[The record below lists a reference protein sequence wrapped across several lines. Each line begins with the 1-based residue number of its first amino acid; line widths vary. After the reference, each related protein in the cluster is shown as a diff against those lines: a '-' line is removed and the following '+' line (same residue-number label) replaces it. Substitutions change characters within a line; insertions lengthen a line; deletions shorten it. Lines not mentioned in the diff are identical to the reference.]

1 MRSDPKTPPRR
12 IVLDTNVLASALAF
26 GGVPRSVLEF
36 ARRGIIEMFFSAFIL
51 DELRRVLASSKVR
64 WRSSEVEAAIRE
76 IESFG
81 RLVDPKEKVSAIA
94 AFDADNRILECALE
108 SRAEA
113 IVTGNLRHIRPLGDF
128 RGIRILTP
136 REFLDEFFPGV

>member
-1 MRSDPKTPPRR
+1 MRSDPEIPPRR

-26 GGVPRSVLEF
+26 GGVPRSVLEL
-36 ARRGIIEMFFSAFIL
+36 ARRGIIELFFSAFIL
-51 DELRRVLASSKVR
+51 DELRKVLASRKVR
-64 WRSSEVEAAIRE
+64 WRLSEVEAAIRE

-81 RLVDPKEKVSAIA
+81 RLADPKEKVSAIA
-94 AFDADNRILECALE
+94 AKDADNRILECALE
-108 SRAEA
+108 ARAAA
-113 IVTGNLRHIRPLGDF
+113 IVTGNLKHIRPLGDF

>member
-1 MRSDPKTPPRR
+1 MRSDPKTPPKR

-26 GGVPRSVLEF
+26 GGVPRSVLELG
-36 ARRGIIEMFFSAFIL
+36 RRGIIELFFSAFIL
-51 DELRRVLASSKVR
+51 DELRKVLLSRKVR
-64 WRSSEVEAAIRE
+64 WQPFEVQAAIRE

-81 RLVDPKEKVSAIA
+81 RLADPKEKVSAISS
-94 AFDADNRILECALE
+94 FDADNRILECALE
-108 SRAEA
+108 ARAEA

-136 REFLDEFFPGV
+136 REFIDEFFPGV